1 MQTTVADQIIQVI
14 EYLGQKFG
22 IAIDWS
28 AENVLPLAQTLM
40 ERIARWCIAE
50 NVFFVALSLVGL
62 IVGIIIFSIS
72 AQKLP
77 KLDSYDE
84 DEHEYRATLYI
95 GGIIIFVIIGI
106 AGAIGLCVNTYHLV
120 QSICF
125 PELAVFEYIQSFMGK

>member
-28 AENVLPLAQTLM
+28 AENVLPIAQTLM

-77 KLDSYDE
+77 KLDSD
-84 DEHEYRATLYI
+84 DDIGITLCSVGLI
-95 GGIIIFVIIGI
+95 IFGIICI
-106 AGAIGLCVNTYHLV
+106 AGVIGLCVNTYHLI

>member
-28 AENVLPLAQTLM
+28 AENILPLAQALM
-40 ERIARWCIAE
+40 EKIARWCVAQNI
-50 NVFFVALSLVGL
+50 FYVALSLVGL

-72 AQKLP
+72 TQKLP
-77 KLDSYDE
+77 KLDSFD
-84 DEHEYRATLYI
+84 EYRETLCI
-95 GGIIIFVIIGI
+95 GGIIIFGVIGI

-120 QSICF
+120 QSIAF
-125 PELAVFEYIQSFMGK
+125 PELAVFEYIQGFMEK